1 MEGEGGAVDSA
12 PETTDSEVVA
22 TPAIPSITS
31 TVSGLPI
38 SPVYAGAGIGYAL
51 LPSRS
56 ATFKKSADRHRTAP
70 VAVNYSNTYVPQRKG
85 NVSATVS
92 QERNLIGDGEM
103 YQDPLD
109 NFKPQ
114 SFKEGNTSSDDYPVE
129 ELKENQKEFRN
140 VGRSAYK
147 SGNTGNS
154 ERSALRQVRYSQM

>member
-12 PETTDSEVVA
+12 PETPDSEPVA
-22 TPAIPSITS
+22 GPSVPSITS

-38 SPVYAGAGIGYAL
+38 SPAYAGARVGFSFF
-51 LPSRS
+51 PSRS
-56 ATFKKSADRHRTAP
+56 MTFKTSVVRHRTP
-70 VAVNYSNTYVPQRKG
+70 PSAVSYSNTYVPQRRG
-85 NVSATVS
+85 NVSATVN

-114 SFKEGNTSSDDYPVE
+114 SFKEGNTTTDDYPVE

-140 VGRSAYK
+140 VGRKAYK
-147 SGNTGNS
+147 SENTGNS
-154 ERSALRQVRYSQM
+154 ERSASRQVRYSQM